1 MEPDLAGEF
10 GVLPDIAAIKQH
22 TARCRLQK
30 TVHMLYQRGF
40 SGAGMADQ
48 ANKFAPAD
56 RKIDVSERR
65 MFKRRIRTID
75 VGKLLYL

>member
-1 MEPDLAGEF
+1 
-10 GVLPDIAAIKQH
+10 
-22 TARCRLQK
+22 
-30 TVHMLYQRGF
+30 MLYQRGF

-48 ANKFAPAD
+48 ANKFTPAD

>member
-1 MEPDLAGEF
+1 
-10 GVLPDIAAIKQH
+10 
-22 TARCRLQK
+22 
-30 TVHMLYQRGF
+30 
-40 SGAGMADQ
+40 MADQ
-48 ANKFAPAD
+48 ANKFTPAD